1 MTEQPNLSYINSL
14 AGDDLEFR
22 TALVTTIQRELPEEI
37 AVYRTCFNAGDLK
50 AAAAHVHK
58 LKHKVSILGLEKSY
72 YLAENFEEELKN
84 NQTGMAA
91 EFDAVLNTMQ
101 SFADSL

>member
-22 TALVTTIQRELPEEI
+22 AALVTTIQRELPEEI
-37 AVYRTCFNAGDLK
+37 AVYRESLNSGDLK

-84 NQTGMAA
+84 NQTGMAT

-101 SFADSL
+101 SFANSL

>member
-14 AGDDLEFR
+14 AGDDPEFR
-22 TALVTTIQRELPEEI
+22 AALVTTIQRELPEEI
-37 AVYRTCFNAGDLK
+37 AVYRESLSNKDYK

-91 EFDAVLNTMQ
+91 EFDAVLTTMQ